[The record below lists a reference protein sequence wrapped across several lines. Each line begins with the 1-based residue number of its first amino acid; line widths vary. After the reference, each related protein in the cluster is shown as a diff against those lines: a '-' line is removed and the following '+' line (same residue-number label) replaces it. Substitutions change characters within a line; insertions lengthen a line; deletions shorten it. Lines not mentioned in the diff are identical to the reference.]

1 MTGKLPFLEIR
12 ALGKSYGKAEILKDI
27 DLTMERGEVLVL
39 IGPTGSGKTTLL
51 RLVNLLE
58 APSLGC
64 IRFKGQTVTAGPEKE
79 RLLARRSMA
88 MVFQKPVMFKASVQE
103 NVSFGLKMR
112 GRDDRGKVRE
122 ALAAVGLSGYE
133 KRDANTLS
141 GGEMQRIALARALVL
156 EPELLLLDEPTAN
169 LDPKSA
175 AAIDQSPA
183 GTDRTEDDCDHG
195 HAQYAG
201 GPVAGEQGGS
211 AAGGQ
216 ADGRGKAGRDIQVPK
231 GHGPSFVRNLSTL
244 VMIVKLITLRA
255 RFSFICLLQQLNVKF
270 FHFEKRLGH
279 PRQSL

>member
-1 MTGKLPFLEIR
+1 MADGRADGMTGKLPFLEIR
-12 ALGKSYGKAEILKDI
+12 ALGKSYGKVKILKDI

-64 IRFKGQTVTAGPEKE
+64 IRFKGQTVTASPEKE

-88 MVFQKPVMFKASVQE
+88 MVFQKPVMFKASVEE

-112 GRDDRGKVRE
+112 GRMDHGKVLE

-175 AAIDQSPA
+175 AAIDRLLQGLTA
-183 GTDRTEDDCDHG
+183 GQKTTVILATHNMREALLLAGKVAVLQAGKLT
-195 HAQYAG
+195 AVG
-201 GPVAGEQGGS
+201 GPDEIFRSRKVTDPLSYEIS
-211 AAGGQ
+211 A
-216 ADGRGKAGRDIQVPK
+216 PW
-231 GHGPSFVRNLSTL
+231 
-244 VMIVKLITLRA
+244 
-255 RFSFICLLQQLNVKF
+255 
-270 FHFEKRLGH
+270 
-279 PRQSL
+279 

>member
-1 MTGKLPFLEIR
+1 MTGRLPFLEIK
-12 ALGKSYGKAEILKDI
+12 ALGKSYGKAEILKEI
-27 DLTMERGEVLVL
+27 DLTLKRGEVLVL
-39 IGPTGSGKTTLL
+39 VGPTGSGKTTLL

-64 IRFKGQTVTAGPEKE
+64 IRFKGRTVTAGPEKE
-79 RLLARRSMA
+79 RFLARRSMA

-112 GRDDRGKVRE
+112 GRDDRGKVLE

-175 AAIDQSPA
+175 AAVISLLQ
-183 GTDRTEDDCDHG
+183 GL
-195 HAQYAG
+195 
-201 GPVAGEQGGS
+201 AGEKTTVILATHNMREAFLLASKVAVLQ
-211 AAGGQ
+211 
-216 ADGRGKAGRDIQVPK
+216 AGRLTAVGRPEEIFRSRKVMDP
-231 GHGPSFVRNLSTL
+231 LSCE
-244 VMIVKLITLRA
+244 ITA
-255 RFSFICLLQQLNVKF
+255 
-270 FHFEKRLGH
+270 
-279 PRQSL
+279 PW